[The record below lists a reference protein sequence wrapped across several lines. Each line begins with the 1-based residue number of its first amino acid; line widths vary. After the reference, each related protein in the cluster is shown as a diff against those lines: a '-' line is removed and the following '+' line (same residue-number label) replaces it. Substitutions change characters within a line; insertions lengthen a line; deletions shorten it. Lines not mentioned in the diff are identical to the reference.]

1 MSAASRMSLTGTLR
15 DLPLAE
21 LLQLAALLRK
31 SGVLEIRA
39 PLGRV
44 WIGFGDGAVVR
55 VARSDGSLDRKTI
68 LLAAGLEASAPD
80 EAADPVVQ
88 EAAFTALVEL
98 LAWHEGAFSFETQSD
113 PFAAWSGPEGV
124 ALREPVSPQ
133 LVALEGTRLGD
144 EQAESGAPSGASAS
158 APARSLPGCAIAI
171 DDDLR
176 FLEQIKQALGSE
188 GVRVHILQSSAD
200 GFARFKQ
207 YLLRGEV
214 PALVL
219 GAGVSDPLTPG
230 PAGQGA
236 RALARR
242 AHALAP
248 AARVVILAPEGT
260 PPGRGP
266 QLPVVTRPASPDDAG
281 GLGDFL
287 AHLRQALVSIP

>member
-1 MSAASRMSLTGTLR
+1 MSLSGTLR

-44 WIGFGDGAVVR
+44 WIGFKDGAVVR
-55 VARSDGSLDRKTI
+55 VARSDGSLDRKT
-68 LLAAGLEASAPD
+68 LLIAAGLDSGAPD
-80 EAADPVVQ
+80 ATADPVLQ

-98 LAWHEGAFSFETQSD
+98 LAWEEGAFGFDTDRD
-113 PFAAWSGPEGV
+113 PFAAWTGPDGV
-124 ALREPVSPQ
+124 ELREPVSPQ

-144 EQAESGAPSGASAS
+144 EQGDGDAPSDSAERRP
-158 APARSLPGCAIAI
+158 APAQALPGCAIAI
-171 DDDLR
+171 DED
-176 FLEQIKQALGSE
+176 FAMLEQIKRALGAE
-188 GVRVHILQSSAD
+188 GVHVHILQSSAD

-230 PAGQGA
+230 PAGLGA

-242 AHALAP
+242 VQVLAP
-248 AARVVILAPEGT
+248 SARVVILAPPGA
-260 PPGRGP
+260 PPGRP
-266 QLPVVTRPASPDDAG
+266 PLLPVVTRPNSSDDPATIG
-281 GLGDFL
+281 EFL
-287 AHLRQALVSIP
+287 SHLRQALVAVA

>member
-1 MSAASRMSLTGTLR
+1 MSLSGTLR

-44 WIGFGDGAVVR
+44 WIGFADGAVVR
-55 VARSDGSLDRKTI
+55 VGRSDGSLDRKT
-68 LLAAGLEASAPD
+68 LLIAAGLDESAPD
-80 EAADPVVQ
+80 EVADPVLQ

-98 LAWHEGAFSFETQSD
+98 LSWENGAFGFDTERD
-113 PFAAWSGPEGV
+113 PFDAWNGPEGV
-124 ALREPVSPQ
+124 RLIEPVSPQ
-133 LVALEGTRLGD
+133 LVALEGTRRGD
-144 EQAESGAPSGASAS
+144 EQVESSE
-158 APARSLPGCAIAI
+158 PAIVSTVADRAAQALPACAIAI
-171 DDDLR
+171 DEDLAL
-176 FLEQIKQALGSE
+176 LEQIKRSLGAE
-188 GVRVHILQSSAD
+188 GVHVHILQSSAD

-230 PAGQGA
+230 PAGVGA

-248 AARVVILAPEGT
+248 GARVVVLAPAGS
-260 PPGRGP
+260 PPGRPP
-266 QLPVVTRPASPDDAG
+266 QLPVVVRPTSDQEAT
-281 GLGDFL
+281 LGDFL
-287 AHLRQALVSIP
+287 EQLRQALASA

>member
-1 MSAASRMSLTGTLR
+1 MSLSGTLR

-44 WIGFGDGAVVR
+44 WIGFKDGAVVR
-55 VARSDGSLDRKTI
+55 VARSDGSLDRKT
-68 LLAAGLEASAPD
+68 LLIAAGLDAAAPD
-80 EAADPVVQ
+80 ATADPVLQ

-98 LAWHEGAFSFETQSD
+98 LTWQEGAFGFDTERD
-113 PFAAWSGPEGV
+113 PFAAWTGPDGV
-124 ALREPVSPQ
+124 ELREPVSPQ

-144 EQAESGAPSGASAS
+144 EQGEDRAQPASAEVH
-158 APARSLPGCAIAI
+158 PAASRALPGCAIAI
-171 DDDLR
+171 DED
-176 FLEQIKQALGSE
+176 FAMLEQIKLALAAE
-188 GVRVHILQSSAD
+188 GVHVHILQSSAD

-230 PAGQGA
+230 PAGLGA
-236 RALARR
+236 RALAKR
-242 AHALAP
+242 AHVLAP
-248 AARVVILAPEGT
+248 SARVVILAPPGA
-260 PPGRGP
+260 PPGRP
-266 QLPVVTRPASPDDAG
+266 PHLPVVTRPPSWDDPASLDE
-281 GLGDFL
+281 FL
-287 AHLRQALVSIP
+287 AHLRQALQAVA